1 MLMEPSLY
9 GYSLDDF
16 REEAKELLARAEV
29 VLSEVR
35 QSPHDIEKINAL
47 FRIIHSLKGSAAY
60 TGLADVNAFAHL
72 YEAFLGDLRNS
83 KYKDNPDV
91 TGILIRA
98 RDYLYDLI
106 FQPQNAGVLKIDE
119 AVEPM
124 QQLAGIL
131 NIKRVTGN
139 KGHVEA
145 PLGAGAANSSQEPQ
159 VTSLTTQDPSRMGQ
173 NDVIRVTVTNNLKG
187 LYSCLKESS
196 AAKESIL
203 RFLVKL
209 EDSVLW
215 AFGDESP
222 EMMNPFA
229 EMKRV
234 VSGDIGPNEL
244 IALRKGFNSLAIA
257 IKRELAVL
265 DGNIEVRDQG
275 EVREDH
281 KKKISADE
289 IRGASKDEIVMLS
302 LGRHIDSLYE
312 LIGGESPDVPQI
324 KRVLSRLSDLN
335 KWAFNEDESV
345 GALLRGMEDI
355 LRRPYDHLVAQD
367 IRVKASAV
375 ATLFTGKTEK
385 QGPGTGDRSSEVV
398 ARHPLPLQELPREIP
413 FNETKVRGGVT
424 SAPPSSGP
432 TLKVRSDEV
441 EALITTIGGLTGIDP
456 KEYERLQAQALQ
468 LRMVQVGELFSR
480 FRKVVRDLSGELGR
494 EMDIEISGE
503 SVKLDKAIADRLN
516 EPIMHMIR
524 NAAGHGLESP
534 EERRLA
540 GKGPAGLIRLSAVQE
555 GGQIIIEVADNGRG
569 ISLEK
574 VRKRG
579 IEMGLIKK
587 GDEDRISEKAVLDL
601 IFMPGFST
609 MKEADMVSGRGVGMD
624 VVREVVASLQGSVM
638 VDTKEGIGT
647 TFRLQLPLTL
657 AIIKGM
663 VLEQGANRIALPSAF
678 VDRVITMTEEEM
690 KSATVMD
697 NDRPCLDLVG
707 EGEIIPVMDMARVFG
722 LEDRSRARCVV
733 LVKGGIGQKVALVVD
748 SAVGRQPLMVKPLD
762 RFAENRFFSSAAF
775 ADNRLVLILN
785 TPSLMS
791 A

>member
-29 VLSEVR
+29 ILSEAR

-139 KGHVEA
+139 KGHVEV

-229 EMKRV
+229 EMKRIA
-234 VSGDIGPNEL
+234 SGDIGPNEL

-275 EVREDH
+275 EVREDD

-289 IRGASKDEIVMLS
+289 IRGASKDEIVMFS
-302 LGRHIDSLYE
+302 LRRHIDSLYE

-375 ATLFTGKTEK
+375 ASLFTGKTEK
-385 QGPGTGDRSSEVV
+385 QGPGIGDRSAEVG
-398 ARHPLPLQELPREIP
+398 ARHPLPLQELPR
-413 FNETKVRGGVT
+413 VT
-424 SAPPSSGP
+424 PAPPLSGS
-432 TLKVRSDEV
+432 TLRVRSDEV

-516 EPIMHMIR
+516 EPIMHMVR

-587 GDEDRISEKAVLDL
+587 GEEDRTSEKAVLDL

-624 VVREVVASLQGSVM
+624 VVREVVSSLQGSVM

-690 KSATVMD
+690 KAITVMD
-697 NDRPCLDLVG
+697 NDRPCLDLAG
-707 EGEIIPVMDMARVFG
+707 EGEILPVVDMARIFG
-722 LEDRSRARCVV
+722 LEDRNRARCVV
-733 LVKGGIGQKVALVVD
+733 LVKGGIGQKAALVVD